1 MISGQ
6 MMSQKVKL
14 TNFDVYLQ
22 NEIVQKKINER
33 AQTANYSAP
42 DHLKDAKCLSYG
54 RYICICV
61 EISGQTSLRL
71 RGPTWRT
78 HLEDLLATGSANF
91 DLICFP
97 FRP

>member
-1 MISGQ
+1 MKS
-6 MMSQKVKL
+6 
-14 TNFDVYLQ
+14 Y
-22 NEIVQKKINER
+22 KKIDER